1 MTAAAPPYHARHLI
15 ADLHGCEGLDDL
27 ERVRSALWSAAA
39 AAEATV
45 VDDRFHS
52 FGPGQGVTGVLI
64 LAESHMTIH
73 TWPEHNYAAVDIFMC
88 GLRHDLEA
96 ALAAIEKALRPEQV
110 VSQILARD
118 GALPAQAPAPE
129 FTTGGRC

>member
-1 MTAAAPPYHARHLI
+1 MTTGPHPYHARHLI
-15 ADLHGCEGLDDL
+15 ADLHGCERLDDL
-27 ERVRSALWSAAA
+27 ELVRSALWAAA
-39 AAEATV
+39 AAADATV
-45 VDDRFHS
+45 MDDRLHS
-52 FGPGQGVTGVLI
+52 FGPGLGVTGVLI

-73 TWPEHNYAAVDIFMC
+73 TWPERAYAAVDIFMC

-118 GALPAQAPAPE
+118 GVPPARAPAPALHP
-129 FTTGGRC
+129 GLRA